1 MGHKNINYLSEQ
13 IEEVSFTV
21 TTTDKGYVFIFLQF
35 FKISHVNLHLS
46 ITNTVNYVIEQNKAD
61 QLTE

>member
-21 TTTDKGYVFIFLQF
+21 TTTDKGYVFIFLQN

-61 QLTE
+61 QLTQ